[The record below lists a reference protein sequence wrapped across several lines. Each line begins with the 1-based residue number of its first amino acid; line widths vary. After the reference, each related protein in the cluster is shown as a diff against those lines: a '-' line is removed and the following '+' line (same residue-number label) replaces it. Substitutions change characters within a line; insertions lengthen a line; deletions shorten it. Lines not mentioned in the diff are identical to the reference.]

1 MIIKKTPQEIE
12 GIRKAGSIVAQA
24 IFEMAQFI
32 RPGVTT
38 REIEAVAKGVFERYG
53 AQSAFFGYRPGYGM
67 PPYPG
72 YVCISVNDEIVHGIP
87 GDRVIRDGD
96 LVSLDVGVKYRGFI
110 GDAAATILVGN
121 VSDKAR
127 RLARVTYEA
136 LHKGI
141 DAAVPGNRISDIS
154 RAVQNWVERHGY
166 SVVRD
171 LVGHGVGIY
180 LHEDPQVPNFVS
192 REFPDPVLEEGMT
205 IAIEPMVCEKSY
217 RTRVDSDGWT
227 VRTADGGLSAHF
239 EHSIAITKDG
249 PVILTLLE
257 NGEEP
262 YVPK

>member
-12 GIRKAGSIVAQA
+12 GIREAGKIVARA
-24 IFEMAQFI
+24 IFEMAEFLQ
-32 RPGVTT
+32 PGVTT
-38 REIEAVAKGVFERYG
+38 REVEGVAKSVFERYG
-53 AQSAFFGYRPGYGM
+53 ARSAFWGYRPGRGM

-87 GDRVIRDGD
+87 GDRMIEDGD
-96 LVSLDVGVKYRGFI
+96 IVSLDVGVRYRGFV

-121 VSDKAR
+121 VSRRAR
-127 RLARVTYEA
+127 RLAKVTYEA

-141 DAAVPGNRISDIS
+141 AAAVPGNRISDIS
-154 RAVQNWVERHGY
+154 RAVQDWVEKHGY

-192 REFPDPVLEEGMT
+192 DEFPDPVLEEGMT

-217 RTRVDSDGWT
+217 ATKVDDDGWT

-239 EHSIAITKDG
+239 EHSVAITREG
-249 PVILTLLE
+249 PKILTLLE
-257 NGEEP
+257 NGKEP
-262 YVPK
+262 YVPE